1 MELEKIYQAI
11 ITGRAMLITGSGAH
25 MTALG
30 MNGEK
35 FPSGVALAERL
46 YKSAGI
52 VNPENPYDLQDAA
65 DSYLE
70 TKSSDEL
77 IAELKK
83 VLYVSKVQKNM
94 KYYMDKTGREFTL
107 PIMMRCR
114 F

>member
-52 VNPENPYDLQDAA
+52 VNPENHMICRMQQ
-65 DSYLE
+65 
-70 TKSSDEL
+70 TVIWK
-77 IAELKK
+77 
-83 VLYVSKVQKNM
+83 QKARMN
-94 KYYMDKTGREFTL
+94 
-107 PIMMRCR
+107 
-114 F
+114 

>member
-46 YKSAGI
+46 YKSA
-52 VNPENPYDLQDAA
+52 
-65 DSYLE
+65 
-70 TKSSDEL
+70 EL
-77 IAELKK
+77 
-83 VLYVSKVQKNM
+83 
-94 KYYMDKTGREFTL
+94 
-107 PIMMRCR
+107 
-114 F
+114 

>member
-83 VLYVSKVQKNM
+83 VLYVSKVQKEHEIL
-94 KYYMDKTGREFTL
+94 YL
-107 PIMMRCR
+107 SLIHI
-114 F
+114 

>member
-52 VNPENPYDLQDAA
+52 VINCRVKEGTVC
-65 DSYLE
+65 LE
-70 TKSSDEL
+70 STER
-77 IAELKK
+77 
-83 VLYVSKVQKNM
+83 
-94 KYYMDKTGREFTL
+94 T
-107 PIMMRCR
+107 
-114 F
+114 

>member
-46 YKSAGI
+46 YKSAGKHQ
-52 VNPENPYDLQDAA
+52 YDQGIQNASTDGFL
-65 DSYLE
+65 
-70 TKSSDEL
+70 
-77 IAELKK
+77 
-83 VLYVSKVQKNM
+83 
-94 KYYMDKTGREFTL
+94 
-107 PIMMRCR
+107 
-114 F
+114 

>member
-1 MELEKIYQAI
+1 MFYGTRKIYQAI

-52 VNPENPYDLQDAA
+52 VNPENPYDLQDQQ
-65 DSYLE
+65 
-70 TKSSDEL
+70 TVIWK
-77 IAELKK
+77 
-83 VLYVSKVQKNM
+83 QKARMN
-94 KYYMDKTGREFTL
+94 
-107 PIMMRCR
+107 
-114 F
+114 